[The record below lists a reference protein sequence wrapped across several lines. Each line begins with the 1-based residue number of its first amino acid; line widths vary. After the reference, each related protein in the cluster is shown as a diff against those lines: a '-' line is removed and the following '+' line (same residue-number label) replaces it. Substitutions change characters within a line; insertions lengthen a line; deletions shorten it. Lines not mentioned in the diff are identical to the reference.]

1 MQALFLTIG
10 AIAVVVLVFFIVSL
24 FLPPK
29 VRVARSLFMKAPAE
43 KIFHEINS
51 LRNWRHWSPWHKQDQ
66 DPGMKNV
73 YGATE
78 EGPGATYR
86 WESHRRKTGRGKLI
100 ITASK
105 PFRFIAAD
113 IYFMGRGLMKGYY
126 RLDPADGGTRVTWSF
141 EAYTGNHPL
150 RKLMGLMM
158 DKWMGRDFEKG
169 LNNLK
174 QITEFKA

>member
-1 MQALFLTIG
+1 M
-10 AIAVVVLVFFIVSL
+10 
-24 FLPPK
+24 
-29 VRVARSLFMKAPAE
+29 
-43 KIFHEINS
+43 FHEINS

-78 EGPGATYR
+78 EGTGATYR
-86 WESHRRKTGRGKLI
+86 WEGLRHRKTGRGKLI

-105 PFRFIAAD
+105 PFRFIATD
-113 IYFMGRGLMKGYY
+113 IYFMGRGLVKGVY
-126 RLDPADGGTRVTWSF
+126 RPDPSEGGTTVTRSF

-150 RKLMGLMM
+150 RKLAGLLM
-158 DKWMGRDFEKG
+158 DKWMGRDFETG